1 MKYFSINIK
10 SIVATL
16 ALIMFA
22 SVNSFADVPIEIKNM
37 KREIT
42 QLLAQAAQHGAT
54 GKRGLARTEV
64 GAAKKKLED
73 LKTKHT
79 DPAFVAEQEDSIK
92 DVEELLG

>member
-1 MKYFSINIK
+1 MKYLSIK

-16 ALIMFA
+16 ALVMFA
-22 SVNSFADVPIEIKNM
+22 SASSFADVPLQIKNM

-42 QLLAQAAQHGAT
+42 QLLAQAAQHGST

-73 LKTKHT
+73 LKAQHE